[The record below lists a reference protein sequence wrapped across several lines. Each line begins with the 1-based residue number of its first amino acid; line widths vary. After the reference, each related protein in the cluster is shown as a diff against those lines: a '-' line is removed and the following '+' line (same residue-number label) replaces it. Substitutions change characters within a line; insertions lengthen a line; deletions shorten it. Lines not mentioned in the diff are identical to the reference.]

1 MVFEFKYRIEFTGV
15 HIKDAAKAI
24 ARYFNA
30 DVVSEKD
37 IYKITDNMDRQWTF
51 GHSEY
56 VRAEGCSEE
65 EEFYYQNVLETP
77 MMYFPRDDDWF
88 TIHDIFNVLRCIGGV
103 TNDTC
108 AMHIRTPFN
117 FDHSMMGLMLSFYM
131 MIQYDNF
138 DVFDI
143 TSKSIRDRAKP
154 YVLYNSGFGFDSY
167 NELLDYIDSTYTD
180 LYSPCYSAVENFALN
195 FLSYSVDGTI
205 EFRAFNASFDESY
218 AAKASA
224 FVRGFIIQCMKF
236 YESGWSQAYDLIRSS
251 VVYSGERPI
260 GFLIKK

>member
-117 FDHSMMGLMLSFYM
+117 FDHFKEHFFFRA
-131 MIQYDNF
+131 IF
-138 DVFDI
+138 DTKKYIYFDI
-143 TSKSIRDRAKP
+143 EELFTFFSVMIR
-154 YVLYNSGFGFDSY
+154 
-167 NELLDYIDSTYTD
+167 
-180 LYSPCYSAVENFALN
+180 
-195 FLSYSVDGTI
+195 
-205 EFRAFNASFDESY
+205 
-218 AAKASA
+218 
-224 FVRGFIIQCMKF
+224 
-236 YESGWSQAYDLIRSS
+236 
-251 VVYSGERPI
+251 
-260 GFLIKK
+260 